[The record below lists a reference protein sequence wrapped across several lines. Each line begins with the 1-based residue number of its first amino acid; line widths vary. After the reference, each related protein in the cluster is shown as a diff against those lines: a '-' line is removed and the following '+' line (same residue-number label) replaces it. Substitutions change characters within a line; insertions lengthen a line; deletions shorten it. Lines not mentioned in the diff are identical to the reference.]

1 MGDNKV
7 VINKKCYWMKYF
19 SYAVLALFI
28 LALGVSFILPSDY
41 FVERSIQIK
50 APKNKI
56 IYQIVN
62 LNEWEDWN
70 PWHETDPKAKIS
82 YEGPTGAVGSRMR
95 WEGPEMGIGEIEI
108 VAIKPD
114 QEVSY
119 RFVIQEPRR
128 LIGQGR
134 INISSVGDEFL
145 VRWTMFGP
153 LDSPFERLV
162 GILME
167 QKLGSDFNR
176 GLRNLKGFVE
186 LEKNPFEQSPPGSL
200 LKAEQPKLP
209 DDELNAEDS
218 EVTKTVEQPVK
229 KITPE
234 PTVEVEEKDYSDSQN
249 SALQKLENLKQQQ
262 DSANEDKPTPTES
275 NLEGGLSSEPEETI
289 ATPMESESA
298 ESVEAPTKSTSEEES
313 SRIPSGQID
322 YE

>member
-1 MGDNKV
+1 
-7 VINKKCYWMKYF
+7 MKYF
-19 SYAVLALFI
+19 SYAIVAIFI
-28 LALGVSFILPSDY
+28 LALGVSFVLPSDY

-50 APKNKI
+50 APKSKI
-56 IYQIVN
+56 IYQTVN

-70 PWHETDPKAKIS
+70 PWHETDPKAEIT

-95 WEGPEMGIGEIEI
+95 WDGPEMGVGEIEI
-108 VAIKPD
+108 VEIKPD

-134 INISSVGDEFL
+134 INVTSVGNEFL

-176 GLRNLKGFVE
+176 GLKNLKGFVE

-200 LKAEQPKLP
+200 LKAEQPKLT
-209 DDELNAEDS
+209 EEETS
-218 EVTKTVEQPVK
+218 SETTEVTEAPQKPVK
-229 KITPE
+229 KTIPE
-234 PTVEVEEKDYSDSQN
+234 QPESEAEKDYSGPQS
-249 SALQKLENLKQQQ
+249 SALQKLEETAPAAVTEQAPEAPSSSS
-262 DSANEDKPTPTES
+262 DAGTES
-275 NLEGGLSSEPEETI
+275 EEDTI
-289 ATPMESESA
+289 ATPMESESTD
-298 ESVEAPTKSTSEEES
+298 SVEGSSDKSAEDTA
-313 SRIPSGQID
+313 RIPSGQID